1 MSLDEATRERI
12 QSYIEGNDVFLFM
25 KGNPESPQC
34 GFSAT
39 VVQILDQLVPSY
51 ASFDVLSD
59 GAVREGVKEFS
70 SWPTIPQ
77 LYVRGE
83 FVGGC
88 DIIQESF
95 ASGELQTQLGVAAA
109 AEAPPEIT
117 LTDAAAEQLKHAISD
132 APAGHS
138 LHLGVDA
145 RHRSRLYLAQENP
158 SDFAL
163 ECAGVPLRIDPLSAS
178 RAEGAIIDLVQT
190 PRGAAFQ
197 VQLPN
202 APVEAPA

>member
-1 MSLDEATRERI
+1 MSLDDATRERI
-12 QSYIEGNDVFLFM
+12 QACIDSSDVFLFM
-25 KGNPESPQC
+25 KGSPDAPQC

-39 VVQILDQLVPSY
+39 VVQILDQLVPAY
-51 ASFDVLSD
+51 GSFDVLSD

-88 DIIQESF
+88 DIIQEGF
-95 ASGELQTQLGVAAA
+95 ASGELQAQLGVATV
-109 AEAPPEIT
+109 ETSAPE
-117 LTDAAAEQLKHAISD
+117 LTVTEAAAEQLKRAVAEAPEGHA
-132 APAGHS
+132 

-145 RHRSRLYLAQENP
+145 RYRSRLYLAPADSQGFSVE
-158 SDFAL
+158 S
-163 ECAGVPLRIDPLSAS
+163 AGVALRIDPLSAG
-178 RAEGAIIDLVQT
+178 RAQGAVIDLVRT
-190 PRGAAFQ
+190 PQGAAFQ

-202 APVEAPA
+202 APTEPA

>member
-1 MSLDEATRERI
+1 MSLDDATRERI
-12 QSYIEGNDVFLFM
+12 QSCIDSSDVFLFM
-25 KGNPESPQC
+25 KGSPDAPQC

-51 ASFDVLSD
+51 GSFDVLSD

-88 DIIQESF
+88 DIIQETF
-95 ASGELQTQLGVAAA
+95 ASGELQTQLGVGTG
-109 AEAPPEIT
+109 AEAAPEIRVT
-117 LTDAAAEQLKHAISD
+117 PAAAEQLQHAIAD
-132 APAGHS
+132 APEGHA
-138 LHLGVDA
+138 LHLGIDA
-145 RHRSRLYLAQENP
+145 RYRGRLYLAPAETA
-158 SDFAL
+158 SFSV
-163 ECAGVPLRIDPLSAS
+163 ESGGVALRIDPLSAA
-178 RAEGAIIDLVQT
+178 RAEGAGIDLVET

-197 VQLPN
+197 ISLPN
-202 APVEAPA
+202 APEGPPA